1 MLKMVKYIFCL
12 KQKKNENVPALQYN
26 EILII

>member
-1 MLKMVKYIFCL
+1 MVKYIFCL